1 MAKRAANEGSIR
13 KKTVIKNGQQYTYWE
28 ARVTT
33 GRDPG
38 TGRQIQ
44 RSFTGKTQKEVRE
57 KMQAAAV
64 QLNNDDYIEPSR
76 MLLSQWLDIWLAD
89 YQGDK
94 KYLTV
99 KNYRAQVETH
109 IKPSLGALK
118 LSQITPHAIQ
128 KFYNSLLENGKQAPK
143 RDSNGNI
150 EKKNGKTV
158 YESAPMSPKSVRNT
172 HGVLTKA
179 LSVAVNIGYLR
190 TNPADKV
197 TLPRVERN
205 ELNPL
210 NDDMVKNFLV
220 AATGDEF
227 ERVFKTIIFT
237 GLRESEAL
245 GLTWDC
251 VDFEKRSITISKQ
264 LQKRSIKDGGLTFA
278 ALKNDKIRVLTAPP
292 FIMDILK
299 EQQTIQLEARF
310 SAGEMWQGWQ
320 TKKERDTGLVFTNA
334 LGLPLSHTTVR
345 NHFKKIV
352 TSIGAPEFRVHDL
365 RHTYA
370 VLSLQNGDDIK
381 TVQGNLGH
389 ATAAFTLDIYGHVSE
404 RMKDES
410 AARMQQYIQT
420 VAAK

>member
-13 KKTVIKNGQQYTYWE
+13 KKTVTRNGQEYTYWE
-28 ARVTT
+28 ARITV

-38 TGRQIQ
+38 TGKQMQ

-64 QLNNDDYIEPSR
+64 QITNDDYIEPSK
-76 MLLSQWLDIWLAD
+76 MLLSQWLDIWLSE

-94 KYLTV
+94 KYLTI
-99 KNYRAQVETH
+99 KHYRAQVDTH
-109 IKPSLGALK
+109 IKPALGALK
-118 LSQITPHAIQ
+118 LSQLTPHTIQ
-128 KFYNSLLENGKQAPK
+128 KFYNGLLVNGKQAPK
-143 RDSNGNI
+143 RDGEGNI

-158 YESAPMSPKSVRNT
+158 YEAAPMSPKSVRNI

-197 TLPRVERN
+197 TLPRVEKK
-205 ELNPL
+205 ELKPL
-210 NDDMVKNFLV
+210 DDAMVKAFLT
-220 AATGDEF
+220 AAEGDEF
-227 ERVFKTIIFT
+227 ERIFKTIIFT

-245 GLTWDC
+245 GLTWDAI
-251 VDFEKRSITISKQ
+251 DFDKKSITVSKQ
-264 LQKRSIKDGGLTFA
+264 LQKRSLKDGGATFA
-278 ALKNDKIRVLTAPP
+278 ALKNDKTRVLTAPT
-292 FIMDILK
+292 FVMDILK
-299 EQQTIQLEARF
+299 EQRTAQLEARF
-310 SAGEMWQGWQ
+310 AAGELWQGWQ
-320 TKKERDTGLVFTNA
+320 TSREWGSALVFTNP
-334 LGLPLSHTTVR
+334 LGLPLTHTTMR

-352 TSIGAPEFRVHDL
+352 TAIGVPDCRVHDL

-410 AARMQQYIQT
+410 AARMQQYIQSI
-420 VAAK
+420 AAK